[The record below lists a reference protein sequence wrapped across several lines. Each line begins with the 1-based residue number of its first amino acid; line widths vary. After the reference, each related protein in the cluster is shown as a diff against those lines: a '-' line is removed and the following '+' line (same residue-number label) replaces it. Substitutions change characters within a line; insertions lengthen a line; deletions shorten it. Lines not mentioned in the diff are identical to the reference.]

1 MKLIVGLGNPGAD
14 YDGTRHNVG
23 FELVDRLAAAHGIK
37 VDERIKGVRALVG
50 RGRIAEEPVFLVKPL
65 TYMNVSGEA
74 ALALAK
80 RELVEKS
87 EDDLERLAV
96 ENIIVICDDIHL
108 PVGKVRLR
116 AQGSSG
122 GQNGLKSVASQ
133 LATQNFA
140 RIRIGVGEPPPDSQ
154 IEWVLGRFGRAD
166 RLIIDDTLI
175 TAMGAVEIWVAHG
188 IERAMNRFNSVT

>member
-14 YDGTRHNVG
+14 YEGTRHNVG
-23 FELVDRLAAAHGIK
+23 FELIDRLASAHGIK

-50 RGRIAEEPVFLVKPL
+50 RGRIGEEPVLLVKPL

-74 ALALAK
+74 VLALAK
-80 RELVEKS
+80 RELAEKNA
-87 EDDLERLAV
+87 DGAERFAV
-96 ENIIVICDDIHL
+96 ENIFVVCDDIHL
-108 PVGKVRLR
+108 PVGKIRLR

-140 RIRIGVGEPPPDSQ
+140 RLRIGVGEPPPDSQ

-166 RLIIDDTLI
+166 RLVIDETLI
-175 TAMGAVEIWVAHG
+175 TAMGAAEVWIADG
-188 IERAMNRFNSVT
+188 IERAMNRFNSAN